1 VAVEHVRDLTDPV
14 GAAREGAEFRGQL
27 GLAAVD
33 ASRGQGDPGGG
44 GAAPIT
50 GFLYLVVDVED
61 DLTRR
66 AHVGCED
73 GGCLGGGR
81 GRHRTDQRNGE
92 HDRERDGTG
101 RQFSMT
107 HSYFPCVGNQWQRRR
122 VRTRWCQGER
132 VRTSDSTG
140 APGTSINCAIS
151 RGGGRTFTD

>member
-1 VAVEHVRDLTDPV
+1 GRVRRGSGLLLPWGRHDVRDDRVIVVDVEHDVAPQQVLLRLRGRIVRHLFGLVPADVAVQHVRDLTDPV
-14 GAAREGAEFRGQL
+14 GAARVGAEFRGQL

-66 AHVGCED
+66 AHVGCGD

-81 GRHRTDQRNGE
+81 GRHRTDQRN
-92 HDRERDGTG
+92 
-101 RQFSMT
+101 
-107 HSYFPCVGNQWQRRR
+107 
-122 VRTRWCQGER
+122 
-132 VRTSDSTG
+132 
-140 APGTSINCAIS
+140 
-151 RGGGRTFTD
+151 